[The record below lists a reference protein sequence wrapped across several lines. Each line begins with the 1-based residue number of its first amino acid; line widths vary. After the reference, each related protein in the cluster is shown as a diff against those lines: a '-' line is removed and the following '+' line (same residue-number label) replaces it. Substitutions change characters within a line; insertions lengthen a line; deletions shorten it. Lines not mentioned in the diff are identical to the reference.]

1 MIGLI
6 LFGVLVVLPIALAG
20 CSSYCFRVAL
30 GWDVL
35 LSAYTG
41 GQPGESL
48 SGRAGSS
55 LLAGKLR
62 GRIFVPIIDAI
73 MRKKGHC
80 ISAVKGD
87 ILRAQAVIQDDSRVS
102 PLI

>member
-1 MIGLI
+1 MIAWI
-6 LFGVLVVLPIALAG
+6 AFAALVVAPIALAG
-20 CSSYCFRVAL
+20 HSSYCFRVAL

-62 GRIFVPIIDAI
+62 GRIFVPIINWI
-73 MRKKGHC
+73 MRNPNHC
-80 ISAVKGD
+80 QQAIQGD
-87 ILRAQAVIQDDSRVS
+87 IARAKAVIADDSR
-102 PLI
+102 